1 MSVVEVDDRGRFTI
15 PKEIGVR
22 KAKAVV
28 IPAGTYFLVIPITGD
43 PYDYAKDWL
52 KTGETTQKLK
62 GAAEEM
68 AAEDA
73 EKRHAGRV

>member
-1 MSVVEVDDRGRFTI
+1 LSVVEVDDRGRFTI
-15 PKEIGVR
+15 PKGIGVR

-52 KTGETTQKLK
+52 KTGETSQKLK
-62 GAAEEM
+62 DVADEL

-73 EKRHAGRV
+73 DKRQRRRT